1 MGIKTEKITEPEDVK
16 VEDEIVENDHI
27 GNPSGT
33 YNMTGNVIGWSLDL
47 LSDTITLNIM
57 NRPDLGTKII
67 DKDSMTVEY
76 RVDQPWYHSF
86 LAKISA
92 DFTLKQLLLS
102 GHATYLT
109 GDPRPSHR
117 WGRNKY
123 ENVIITTW

>member
-1 MGIKTEKITEPEDVK
+1 MGIKNERITEQEDVK

-33 YNMTGNVIGWSLDL
+33 YNMTGNVIGWSLNL
-47 LSDTITLNIM
+47 QTNIITLNIM
-57 NRPDLGTKII
+57 NRPDLGTKVI
-67 DKDSMTVEY
+67 DKNNAAAEY

-92 DFTLKQLLLS
+92 DFTLKQLLLNGS
-102 GHATYLT
+102 ATYLT
-109 GDPRPSHR
+109 GSPRPGQR

-123 ENVIITTW
+123 ENVLITTW